1 MDAKYIVAS
10 VVCSVILYGA
20 YSTGYEKAETE
31 ATLKI
36 ESMKLDHANQII
48 EAQQKEKELYDKKTK
63 ELLSRHADERNL
75 YLKRMRQLEAKLQS
89 RGDVETITRE
99 RDDCLGLAVR
109 GERLLQRADAIIE
122 SLEH

>member
-1 MDAKYIVAS
+1 MLSREIVIPLLIATFIGGLYCGVRAVKSDYEAKIK
-10 VVCSVILYGA
+10 
-20 YSTGYEKAETE
+20 EME
-31 ATLKI
+31 ATYAQAVIDAQLEEKKKY
-36 ESMKLDHANQII
+36 EAKQEDLLRRFNDDARHHA
-48 EAQQKEKELYDKKTK
+48 
-63 ELLSRHADERNL
+63 ERV
-75 YLKRMRQLEAKLQS
+75 RQLEAKLQS